1 MCNRKVAA
9 RTQSRVLPLTPQ
21 RHLLSCCSRSLTLC
35 AVRKTMSREVH
46 ANAAPRLNLRGIITA
61 VPAQHF
67 GLHRDRWAAPVPTT
81 STAANSNGSSSS
93 SSSNCGSGSGPA
105 SRIMHGS
112 VRERAR
118 AYEQRYNGSSNGRAI
133 ESGAKT
139 VVTSV
144 KASTA
149 TARTDPALTEGP
161 GNVAAVRMSA
171 GESSCLSPA

>member
-1 MCNRKVAA
+1 
-9 RTQSRVLPLTPQ
+9 
-21 RHLLSCCSRSLTLC
+21 
-35 AVRKTMSREVH
+35 
-46 ANAAPRLNLRGIITA
+46 
-61 VPAQHF
+61 
-67 GLHRDRWAAPVPTT
+67 
-81 STAANSNGSSSS
+81 
-93 SSSNCGSGSGPA
+93 
-105 SRIMHGS
+105 MHGS

-171 GESSCLSPA
+171 GESSCASPA

>member
-9 RTQSRVLPLTPQ
+9 RTQSRVLPHPIEAPS
-21 RHLLSCCSRSLTLC
+21 SCCSRSLTLC

-93 SSSNCGSGSGPA
+93 NCGSGSGPA

-139 VVTSV
+139 TATSV